1 MAAIR
6 IYALAKE
13 LQLDNKD
20 LVDLLPKAG
29 ITGKGSALASLTDEE
44 TAKLKEFLGKRNR
57 PAADRPAAERPLER
71 PAPTERVIKNLDQPR
86 AGSKPSRPAPVEPDD
101 GGSAPPAEP
110 VASPPR
116 VAETPAPAPTI
127 AATIA
132 EKPAPAAAAAATGTA
147 KEKPAPVQ
155 RSSPLGGRIHRPPTG
170 STTAALMASPDSG
183 PLRRDDYLGPSG
195 AAARKPI
202 DLGSARN
209 RSDRSAGGTTGGEE
223 GQGRPKPQQKQP
235 VIRVAPMNLAP
246 MQPIKPLKSNEPAP
260 QKPDMKLPM
269 DVIRQTK
276 TGAAKPLQEHMK
288 NMVQKQADAAKAK
301 LRAPGAGEVD
311 AAGRKRSPGK
321 GGMVGGGEELG
332 KTLGGRDART
342 LNRKRSPS
350 APRKPGD
357 DDAPLNLRQRQSSRF
372 KLKRSGKGSTA
383 APRKSKVVVDLPCTL
398 REFSEAAG
406 VSAAQV
412 VMKLMSMGITMTI
425 NSMLDQE
432 TAEMLALELGVEL
445 ELRQE
450 PDAEEELLKEA
461 DAPDDE
467 ATLVTRPPVITF
479 LGHVDHGKTSL
490 LDRIIGIDVAKGESG
505 GITQHIRAYQIERG
519 DKKISFV
526 DTPGHEAFTEM
537 RARGANVTDIAVIV
551 VAGDDG
557 VMPQTEEAI
566 SHAKAAGV
574 PIIVAL
580 NKIDL
585 PGVNIEHIYQ
595 QLATAELLPT
605 EWGGEVEVVK
615 TSATTGVGIEDLIE
629 TIFTIAELH
638 ELKANPNRMA
648 VGTCLESSMHG
659 DRGVMAKVIV
669 QKGTLKVGDPIVCGA
684 ASGFVKAMYDTL
696 DTRKRLEEAGPSTPV
711 NITGLDQAPSA
722 GEHFYVVPDIMF
734 AREVAAKRE
743 VRNRAVI
750 LGDPTRAVTLENLM
764 ERLDKNQ
771 AATLNVIIRS
781 DTRGSIEAILKELTK
796 LDHPEVKI
804 KVLMATVG
812 GVSEGDI
819 HLADA
824 SQAIV
829 LAFNVV
835 PDEKARSLA
844 EDRGVQIRRYEI
856 IYKLTEDL
864 KSALEGLLKPEQRE
878 MELGRA
884 LVQRTF
890 VISRV
895 GTIAGCRVLSGN
907 IARNSR
913 LRVIRDSRIIGDY
926 AIEALRREKDD
937 AREVREGLECGIK
950 LAGFNNVKEG
960 DILEA
965 YRIEEFAR
973 TL

>member
-13 LQLDNKD
+13 LQLDNKE

-29 ITGKGSALASLTDEE
+29 IMGKGSALASLSDEE

-57 PAADRPAAERPLER
+57 PAERATAERPLDRMER
-71 PAPTERVIKNLDQPR
+71 PAATERVIKNLDRPR
-86 AGSKPSRPAPVEPDD
+86 PGSKPVSPAPVDVDD
-101 GGSAPPAEP
+101 GGDLPVTESAPAETSVVETAAPPA
-110 VASPPR
+110 
-116 VAETPAPAPTI
+116 I
-127 AATIA
+127 AATVA
-132 EKPAPAAAAAATGTA
+132 APEKPAPAHR
-147 KEKPAPVQ
+147 EKPASVQ

-195 AAARKPI
+195 AAARKPL
-202 DLGSARN
+202 DLSARN
-209 RSDRSAGGTTGGEE
+209 RDRTPSVGDDSKEKRKIE
-223 GQGRPKPQQKQP
+223 QRQP
-235 VIRVAPMNLAP
+235 VIRSPINLAP
-246 MQPIKPLKSNEPAP
+246 MTPVKPVKSNEPAP

-288 NMVQKQADAAKAK
+288 TIVQKQADAAKAK
-301 LRAPGAGEVD
+301 LRTPGATTGD
-311 AAGRKRSPGK
+311 AGVAGRGKRGTGK
-321 GGMVGGGEELG
+321 AGEELG
-332 KTLGGRDART
+332 SKLGGREARQ
-342 LNRKRSPS
+342 LIRKRHGP
-350 APRKPGD
+350 ARKPGD
-357 DDAPLNLRQRQSSRF
+357 EESPLNLRQRTPSRYRI
-372 KLKRSGKGSTA
+372 KRTGKGSTA
-383 APRKSKVVVDLPCTL
+383 LPRKSKVVVDLPCTI

-406 VSAAQV
+406 VSAAQML
-412 VMKLMSMGITMTI
+412 MKLMSLGINMTI
-425 NSMLDQE
+425 TSTLDQE
-432 TAEMLALELGVEL
+432 TAEMLALELGAEL

-467 ATLVTRPPVITF
+467 ATLETRPPVITF

-505 GITQHIRAYQIERG
+505 GITQHIRAYQIERNG
-519 DKKISFV
+519 KKISFV

-585 PGVNIEHIYQ
+585 PGVDIQHIYQ

-615 TSATTGVGIEDLIE
+615 TSATTGVGIDEIIE
-629 TIFTIAELH
+629 TLFTIAELND
-638 ELKANPNRMA
+638 LRANPNRMA

-696 DTRKRLEEAGPSTPV
+696 DTRKRLDEAGPSTPV
-711 NITGLDQAPSA
+711 NITGLDQAPGA

-743 VRNRAVI
+743 VRNRAFI
-750 LGDPTRAVTLENLM
+750 LGDPTRAVTLENLL

-771 AATLNVIIRS
+771 AANLNVIIRA

-844 EDRGVQIRRYEI
+844 DSRGVQIRRYEI
-856 IYKLTEDL
+856 IYKLSEDL
-864 KSALEGLLKPEQRE
+864 KSALEGMLKPEQRE

-890 VISRV
+890 VISRI
-895 GTIAGCRVLSGN
+895 GTIAGCRVLSGT

-926 AIEALRREKDD
+926 GIDALRREKDD

-950 LAGFNNVKEG
+950 LAGFNNIKEG

>member
-29 ITGKGSALASLTDEE
+29 ITGKGSALASLSDEE
-44 TAKLKEFLGKRNR
+44 VTKLKEFLSKRNR
-57 PAADRPAAERPLER
+57 PAERPAVERPLDRMER
-71 PAPTERVIKNLDQPR
+71 PAPAERVIKNLDRP
-86 AGSKPSRPAPVEPDD
+86 RPAAKPTALPPAESSDD
-101 GGSAPPAEP
+101 GNDPVVEATPAETAAAEPAAPPA
-110 VASPPR
+110 
-116 VAETPAPAPTI
+116 I
-127 AATIA
+127 AATA
-132 EKPAPAAAAAATGTA
+132 AAPEKPAAAAPKDKPAAAT
-147 KEKPAPVQ
+147 VQ
-155 RSSPLGGRIHRPPTG
+155 RSSPLGARIHRPPTG

-195 AAARKPI
+195 AAARKPL
-202 DLGSARN
+202 DLSSTRN
-209 RSDRSAGGTTGGEE
+209 RDRSAGSSEE
-223 GQGRPKPQQKQP
+223 SKEKRKTEQRAP
-235 VIRVAPMNLAP
+235 VIRVSPINLAP
-246 MQPIKPLKSNEPAP
+246 MTPVKPVKSNEPAP

-288 NMVQKQADAAKAK
+288 TVVQKQADAAKAK
-301 LRAPGAGEVD
+301 LRSPGAGDLD
-311 AAGRKRSPGK
+311 AARGKRGK
-321 GGMVGGGEELG
+321 GAVAGEELG

-350 APRKPGD
+350 SPRKPGD

-383 APRKSKVVVDLPCTL
+383 APRKSKVIVDLPCTL
-398 REFSEAAG
+398 RTFSEAAG
-406 VSAAQV
+406 ISAAAV
-412 VMKLMSMGITMTI
+412 LMKLMSMGISMTI
-425 NSMLDQE
+425 ASTLDQE
-432 TAEMLALELGVEL
+432 TAEMLAMELGVEL

-467 ATLVTRPPVITF
+467 STLETRPPVITF

-490 LDRIIGIDVAKGESG
+490 LDKIIGIDVAKGESG
-505 GITQHIRAYQIERG
+505 GITQHIRAYQIERNG
-519 DKKISFV
+519 KKISFV

-585 PGVNIEHIYQ
+585 PGVNLEHIYQ

-615 TSATTGVGIEDLIE
+615 TSALTGVGLDDLIE

-669 QKGTLKVGDPIVCGA
+669 QKGTLKIGDPIVCGA

-750 LGDPTRAVTLENLM
+750 LGDPTRAVTLENLL
-764 ERLDKNQ
+764 ERLDRNQ

-819 HLADA
+819 YLADA

-835 PDEKARSLA
+835 PDEKARSMA
-844 EDRGVQIRRYEI
+844 EERGVQIRRYEI
-856 IYKLTEDL
+856 IYKLSEDL
-864 KSALEGLLKPEQRE
+864 KSALEGMLKPEQRE

-890 VISRV
+890 VISRT
-895 GTIAGCRVLSGN
+895 GTIAGCRVLSGT

-913 LRVIRDSRIIGDY
+913 LRVIRESRIIGDY

-950 LAGFNNVKEG
+950 LAGFNNIKEG

-965 YRIEEFAR
+965 YRVEEFAR

>member
-1 MAAIR
+1 LAAIR

-44 TAKLKEFLGKRNR
+44 VVKLKEFLGKRNR
-57 PAADRPAAERPLER
+57 PAERPVAERPLDRMER
-71 PAPTERVIKNLDQPR
+71 PAPTERVIKNLDRP
-86 AGSKPSRPAPVEPDD
+86 RPAAKLIPADSSDSDLAETEDD
-101 GGSAPPAEP
+101 GNSPAIEPAPAEVSVTETAAPPA
-110 VASPPR
+110 
-116 VAETPAPAPTI
+116 I
-127 AATIA
+127 AATA
-132 EKPAPAAAAAATGTA
+132 TALEKPAVAPKDKPTPAA
-147 KEKPAPVQ
+147 VQ
-155 RSSPLGGRIHRPPTG
+155 RSSPLGARIHRPPTG

-195 AAARKPI
+195 AAARKPL
-202 DLGSARN
+202 DLSSARN
-209 RSDRSAGGTTGGEE
+209 RTAGDDGKEKRKLE
-223 GQGRPKPQQKQP
+223 QRQP
-235 VIRVAPMNLAP
+235 NIRVSPINLAP
-246 MQPIKPLKSNEPAP
+246 MTPVKPVKSNEPAP

-288 NMVQKQADAAKAK
+288 TIVQKQADAAKAK
-301 LRAPGAGEVD
+301 LRSPGATTPDAG
-311 AAGRKRSPGK
+311 AAGRGKRGVGK
-321 GGMVGGGEELG
+321 AAGEELG
-332 KTLGGRDART
+332 KSLGGRDART
-342 LNRKRSPS
+342 LNRKRHGP
-350 APRKPGD
+350 ARKPGD
-357 DDAPLNLRQRQSSRF
+357 EESPLNLRSRTPSRYRI
-372 KLKRSGKGSTA
+372 KRTGKGSTA
-383 APRKSKVVVDLPCTL
+383 LPRKSKVVVDLPCTL
-398 REFSEAAG
+398 RAFSEAVG
-406 VSAAQV
+406 ISAAQV
-412 VMKLMSMGITMTI
+412 LMKLMGMGMSMTI
-425 NSMLDQE
+425 TSTLDQE
-432 TAEMLALELGVEL
+432 TAEMLALEMGVEL

-505 GITQHIRAYQIERG
+505 GITQHIRAYQIERNG
-519 DKKISFV
+519 KKISFV

-615 TSATTGVGIEDLIE
+615 TSATTGVGIDDLIE
-629 TIFTIAELH
+629 TLFTIAELND
-638 ELKANPNRMA
+638 LKANPNRMA

-696 DTRKRLEEAGPSTPV
+696 DTRKRIEEAGPSTPV
-711 NITGLDQAPSA
+711 NITGLDQAPGA

-750 LGDPTRAVTLENLM
+750 LGDPTRAVTLENLL

-812 GVSEGDI
+812 GVTEGDI

-844 EDRGVQIRRYEI
+844 ENRGVQIRRYEI
-856 IYKLTEDL
+856 IYKLSEDL
-864 KSALEGLLKPEQRE
+864 KSALEGMLKPEQRE

-890 VISRV
+890 VISRT
-895 GTIAGCRVLSGN
+895 GTIAGCRVLSGT

-913 LRVIRDSRIIGDY
+913 LRVIRESRIIGDY

-950 LAGFNNVKEG
+950 LAGFNNIKEG

-965 YRIEEFAR
+965 YRVEEFAR

>member
-1 MAAIR
+1 LAAIR

-29 ITGKGSALASLTDEE
+29 ITGKGSALASLSDEE
-44 TAKLKEFLGKRNR
+44 VAKLKEFLSKRNR
-57 PAADRPAAERPLER
+57 PAERPAAERPLDRMER
-71 PAPTERVIKNLDQPR
+71 PAPTERVIKNLDRPR
-86 AGSKPSRPAPVEPDD
+86 PGAKPSTPPPAESPDD
-101 GGSAPPAEP
+101 GNAPATTAAPAEAP
-110 VASPPR
+110 TP
-116 VAETPAPAPTI
+116 TPAPAAPPSI
-127 AATIA
+127 AASA
-132 EKPAPAAAAAATGTA
+132 AAPEKPAPTA
-147 KEKPAPVQ
+147 PKDKPAVAPVQ
-155 RSSPLGGRIHRPPTG
+155 RSSPLGGRIHRDRPPTG
-170 STTAALMASPDSG
+170 STTAAFMASPDSG
-183 PLRRDDYLGPSG
+183 PMRRDDYLGPSG
-195 AAARKPI
+195 GAAARKPM
-202 DLGSARN
+202 DLGSTRN
-209 RSDRSAGGTTGGEE
+209 RDRSAGGDE
-223 GQGRPKPQQKQP
+223 GKEKRKTEQRQP

-246 MQPIKPLKSNEPAP
+246 LTPAKPVKSNEPAP

-288 NMVQKQADAAKAK
+288 TVVQKQADAAKAK
-301 LRAPGAGEVD
+301 LRSPGAGDLES
-311 AAGRKRSPGK
+311 ARGKRGK
-321 GGMVGGGEELG
+321 GAVVGGEELG
-332 KTLGGRDART
+332 SKLGGREARQ
-342 LNRKRSPS
+342 LIRKRSTS
-350 APRKPGD
+350 SPRKLGD
-357 DDAPLNLRQRQSSRF
+357 DDVPLNLRQRQSSRF

-398 REFSEAAG
+398 RAFSEAVG
-406 VSAAQV
+406 ISAAQV
-412 VMKLMSMGITMTI
+412 LMKLMGMGISMTI
-425 NSMLDQE
+425 ASTLDQE
-432 TAEMLALELGVEL
+432 TAEMLAMELGVEL

-461 DAPDDE
+461 EAPDDE
-467 ATLVTRPPVITF
+467 ATLESRPPVITF

-490 LDRIIGIDVAKGESG
+490 LDKIIGIDVAKGESG
-505 GITQHIRAYQIERG
+505 GITQHIRAYQIERNG
-519 DKKISFV
+519 KKISFV

-585 PGVNIEHIYQ
+585 PGVNIDHIYQ

-615 TSATTGVGIEDLIE
+615 TSALTGAGLDDLIE

-638 ELKANPNRMA
+638 ELRANPNRMA

-659 DRGVMAKVIV
+659 DRGVIAKVIV
-669 QKGTLKVGDPIVCGA
+669 QKGTLKIGDPIVCGA

-750 LGDPTRAVTLENLM
+750 LGDPTRAVTLENLL

-771 AATLNVIIRS
+771 AATLNVIIRA

-856 IYKLTEDL
+856 IYKLSEDL
-864 KSALEGLLKPEQRE
+864 KSALEGMLKPEQRE

-895 GTIAGCRVLSGN
+895 GTIAGCRVLSGT

-913 LRVIRDSRIIGDY
+913 LRVIRESRIIGDY

-965 YRIEEFAR
+965 YRVEEFAR

>member
-44 TAKLKEFLGKRNR
+44 VVKLKEFLGKRNR
-57 PAADRPAAERPLER
+57 SAERPAAERPLER
-71 PAPTERVIKNLDQPR
+71 MERPTPTERVIKNLDRPR
-86 AGSKPSRPAPVEPDD
+86 PAGKPSAAPASEPEDD
-101 GGSAPPAEP
+101 GNSPAVESAPSSADLGETAAPPA
-110 VASPPR
+110 
-116 VAETPAPAPTI
+116 I
-127 AATIA
+127 AATA
-132 EKPAPAAAAAATGTA
+132 TAPEKPAAAP
-147 KEKPAPVQ
+147 KEKPAPAPVQ
-155 RSSPLGGRIHRPPTG
+155 RSSPLGGRIHRDRPPTG
-170 STTAALMASPDSG
+170 STTAALMAAPDSG
-183 PLRRDDYLGPSG
+183 PMRRDDYLGPSG
-195 AAARKPI
+195 AATRKPL
-202 DLGSARN
+202 DLSSTRN
-209 RSDRSAGGTTGGEE
+209 RDRSAGGDE
-223 GQGRPKPQQKQP
+223 GKEKRKLEPRQP

-246 MQPIKPLKSNEPAP
+246 MTPIKPVKSNEPAP

-269 DVIRQTK
+269 DVIRSGK
-276 TGAAKPLQEHMK
+276 AGVAKPLQEHMK
-288 NMVQKQADAAKAK
+288 TVVQKQADAAKAK
-301 LRAPGAGEVD
+301 LRTPGAGDLD
-311 AAGRKRSPGK
+311 AARGKRGK
-321 GGMVGGGEELG
+321 GSVGGEELG
-332 KTLGGRDART
+332 KTLGGREARQ
-342 LNRKRSPS
+342 LIRKKHSP
-350 APRKPGD
+350 ARKPGD
-357 DDAPLNLRQRQSSRF
+357 DDSPLNLRQRMPSRYRM
-372 KLKRSGKGSTA
+372 KRTNKGSTA
-383 APRKSKVVVDLPCTL
+383 APRKSKVVVELPCTI
-398 REFSEAAG
+398 REYSEAAG
-406 VSAAQV
+406 ISAAQV
-412 VMKLMSMGITMTI
+412 LMKLMGMGINMTI
-425 NSMLDQE
+425 ASTLDQE
-432 TAEMLALELGVEL
+432 TAEMLSLELGVEL

-467 ATLVTRPPVITF
+467 ATLETRPPVITF

-505 GITQHIRAYQIERG
+505 GITQHIRAYQIERNG
-519 DKKISFV
+519 KKISFV

-585 PGVNIEHIYQ
+585 PGVDIQHIYQ

-615 TSATTGVGIEDLIE
+615 TSATTGVGIDDLIE
-629 TIFTIAELH
+629 TLFTIAELH
-638 ELKANPNRMA
+638 DLRANSNRMA

-659 DRGVMAKVIV
+659 DRGVIAKVIV
-669 QKGTLKVGDPIVCGA
+669 QKGTLKIGDPVVCGA
-684 ASGFVKAMYDTL
+684 ASGFIKAMYDTL

-750 LGDPTRAVTLENLM
+750 LGDPTRAVTLENLL

-771 AATLNVIIRS
+771 AATLNVIIRA

-844 EDRGVQIRRYEI
+844 DNRGVQIRRYEI
-856 IYKLTEDL
+856 IYKLSEDL
-864 KSALEGLLKPEQRE
+864 KSALEGMLKPEQRE

-895 GTIAGCRVLSGN
+895 GTIAGCRVLSGT

-913 LRVIRDSRIIGDY
+913 LRVIRESRIIGDY
-926 AIEALRREKDD
+926 AVDALRREKDD

-965 YRIEEFAR
+965 YRVEEFAR

>member
-1 MAAIR
+1 LAAIR

-13 LQLDNKD
+13 LQLDNKE

-44 TAKLKEFLGKRNR
+44 VTKLKEFLGKRNR
-57 PAADRPAAERPLER
+57 PAAERPAPERPLER
-71 PAPTERVIKNLDQPR
+71 PATTERVIKNLDQSRP
-86 AGSKPSRPAPVEPDD
+86 SPKPARPAPPTPPDD
-101 GGSAPPAEP
+101 GGSAPAVEP
-110 VASPPR
+110 VAPAPR
-116 VAETPAPAPTI
+116 VAEVPAPPTI
-127 AATIA
+127 AATA
-132 EKPAPAAAAAATGTA
+132 VEPPTPAVKEKPAA
-147 KEKPAPVQ
+147 PAPVQ
-155 RSSPLGGRIHRPPTG
+155 RSSPLAGRIHRDRPPTG
-170 STTAALMASPDSG
+170 STTAALMAQPDTG
-183 PLRRDDYLGPSG
+183 PLRRDDYVGPTG
-195 AAARKPI
+195 AAGRKPM
-202 DLGSARN
+202 DLGNTRN
-209 RSDRSAGGTTGGEE
+209 RDRSAGGEE
-223 GQGRPKPQQKQP
+223 GRERPKPQQRQP

-246 MQPIKPLKSNEPAP
+246 MQPIKPVKSNEPAP

-288 NMVQKQADAAKAK
+288 NIVQKQTDAAKAK
-301 LRAPGAGEVD
+301 LRATEE
-311 AAGRKRSPGK
+311 AASKGGKRSGK
-321 GGMVGGGEELG
+321 GGMISGNEELG
-332 KTLGGRDART
+332 KTLGGREARQ
-342 LNRKRSPS
+342 LIRKGRSPS
-350 APRKPGD
+350 HKSGD
-357 DDAPLNLRQRQSSRF
+357 DDSPLNLRPRRGSNF
-372 KLKRSGKGSTA
+372 KLKRSGNRGSTA
-383 APRKSKVVVDLPCTL
+383 APRKSKVVVDLPCSI

-412 VMKLMSMGITMTI
+412 VLKLMSMGITMTI

-505 GITQHIRAYQIERG
+505 GITQHIRAYQIDRDG
-519 DKKISFV
+519 KKISFV

-537 RARGANVTDIAVIV
+537 RARGATVTDIAVIV

-585 PGVNIEHIYQ
+585 PGVNIDHIYQ

-648 VGTCLESSMHG
+648 VGTCLESSMQG
-659 DRGVMAKVIV
+659 DRGVIAKVIV

-696 DTRKRLEEAGPSTPV
+696 NTRKRIEEAGPSMPV

-771 AATLNVIIRS
+771 AATLNVIIRA

-844 EDRGVQIRRYEI
+844 DDRGVQIRRYDI

-895 GTIAGCRVLSGN
+895 GTIAGCRVLSGT

-913 LRVIRDSRIIGDY
+913 LRVIRESRIIGDY